1 MRRTDREVREF
12 EDILKI
18 IEKAKILRLGLFDG
32 VYPYIV
38 PLHFGYTYDS
48 ETKDLIFYMHSAKE
62 GHKLDL
68 IRDNPNVCIELDAD
82 VEVVS
87 GGDVPCRYG
96 ASFSSV
102 IARGSAEILE
112 NPEEKVKG
120 LERLMLHQT
129 GRSFEISEQMA
140 LSVEVVKVKVLEI
153 TAKERKKPKDF

>member
-1 MRRTDREVREF
+1 
-12 EDILKI
+12 
-18 IEKAKILRLGLFDG
+18 
-32 VYPYIV
+32 
-38 PLHFGYTYDS
+38 
-48 ETKDLIFYMHSAKE
+48 MHSAKE

-68 IRDNPNVCIELDAD
+68 IRDNPNVCIELDTD
-82 VEVVS
+82 MEIVS

-96 ASFSSV
+96 ATYSSV
-102 IARGSAEILE
+102 IARGSADIVE

>member
-1 MRRTDREVREF
+1 MRRMDREVREF

-32 VYPYIV
+32 VYLYIV

-48 ETKDLIFYMHSAKE
+48 ETKDLFFYIHSAKE

-68 IRDNPNVCIELDAD
+68 ISDNPNVCIELDVD
-82 VEVVS
+82 MEIVS
-87 GGDVPCRYG
+87 GEDVPCRYG
-96 ASFSSV
+96 ATYSSV